1 MFLIEQKHNRKFYRN
16 YKTIDSKKFRKKL
29 ENDLMKFNIKNIE
42 FQTFHNIL
50 VSVLNDFQCPLKTKA
65 SEIFQR
71 YAKSC
76 YEKIPPEESFLE
88 TQNRIFKSCI

>member
-1 MFLIEQKHNRKFYRN
+1 MFLIEQKHNRKFCRN

-50 VSVLNDFQCPLKTKA
+50 VSVLNDF
-65 SEIFQR
+65 
-71 YAKSC
+71 
-76 YEKIPPEESFLE
+76 
-88 TQNRIFKSCI
+88 

>member
-50 VSVLNDFQCPLKTKA
+50 VSVLNDF
-65 SEIFQR
+65 
-71 YAKSC
+71 
-76 YEKIPPEESFLE
+76 
-88 TQNRIFKSCI
+88 